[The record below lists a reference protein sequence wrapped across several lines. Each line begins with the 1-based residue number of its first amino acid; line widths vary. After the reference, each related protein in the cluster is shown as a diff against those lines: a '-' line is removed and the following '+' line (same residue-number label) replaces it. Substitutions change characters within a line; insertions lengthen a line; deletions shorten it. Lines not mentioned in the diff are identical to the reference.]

1 MDRVFNS
8 YEIFFLKKIE
18 EALYEAA
25 KTFQYYDPVRK
36 LKISFDLYRYIY
48 LSAGFAKKSEE
59 IFIKKAKFFGIQG
72 DLKLL
77 YVKYI
82 LCSEIAA
89 KLDKH
94 INYLSKKDIIN
105 AKDIPLK
112 DNEWATGAISNLIPF
127 TGDHM
132 KAVWLKKNG
141 LKYKVYLSGLC
152 FIYTNGEAYYCYNK
166 DYFTIPSIFIDLARP
181 CSSDD
186 LQVIEN
192 YDLDYNGYIEKIKK
206 LYIKELK
213 RMYEVHEDGRYLKYL
228 AETQSNLIKID
239 YSGKE
244 NINFYF
250 KSKIKTDELLNN
262 VAKTL
267 LYVMNNLQRSVFLFY
282 SRLLDSCETC
292 IYING
297 KKYI

>member
-1 MDRVFNS
+1 MGRVFNS
-8 YEIFFLKKIE
+8 REIFFLKKVE
-18 EALYEAA
+18 ESLYEAA
-25 KTFQYYDPVRK
+25 KTFQYYNPVRK

-48 LSAGFAKKSEE
+48 LSAGFAQKSEE

-72 DLKLL
+72 DLTVL

-94 INYLSKKDIIN
+94 INYLTQKDIIN
-105 AKDIPLK
+105 AKDILVK
-112 DNEWATGAISNLIPF
+112 DNEWATAAIANLIPF
-127 TGDHM
+127 TGDDM
-132 KAVWLKKNG
+132 KAVWVNKNG
-141 LKYKVYLSGLC
+141 LKYKVYSSGLW
-152 FIYTNGEAYYCYNK
+152 FIYTNGEFYYNYDTYN
-166 DYFTIPSIFIDLARP
+166 FNIPSIFSDSARP
-181 CSSDD
+181 CSIND
-186 LQVIEN
+186 LEVIET

-206 LYIKELK
+206 LSIKDLK
-213 RMYEVHEDGRYLKYL
+213 KMYEVHEDGKYL
-228 AETQSNLIKID
+228 NYLVETQSKLIKIE

-250 KSKIKTDELLNN
+250 KSRIKTDELLNSA
-262 VAKTL
+262 AKTL
-267 LYVMNNLQRSVFLFY
+267 LHVMNNLQRSAFIFH
-282 SRLLDSCETC
+282 SRLLDSGETS